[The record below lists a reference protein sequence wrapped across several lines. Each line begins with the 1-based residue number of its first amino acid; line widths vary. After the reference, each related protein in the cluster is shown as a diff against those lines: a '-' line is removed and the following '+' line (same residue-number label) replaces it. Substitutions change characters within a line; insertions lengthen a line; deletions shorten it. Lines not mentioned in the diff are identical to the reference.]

1 MNPRYDAT
9 QPEHKVRKKTAAKLS
24 FVIIVVL
31 VLLAVMNPGK
41 EDFGE
46 YAVNHLEETLGV
58 ELAGGITSLVAQP
71 MVESFTIRENYFLFS
86 TFSIPDIQDGKTF
99 IGDIKAKRK
108 YLGLFKIIFIKL

>member
-1 MNPRYDAT
+1 MNPRYDT
-9 QPEHKVRKKTAAKLS
+9 PQSERKVRKKTAAKLS

-46 YAVNHLEETLGV
+46 YAVNHLEGTLGV
-58 ELAGGITSLVAQP
+58 EFAGGITDLVAQP
-71 MVESFTIRENYFLFS
+71 LVESFTIRENYILFS

>member
-1 MNPRYDAT
+1 MNPRYNEP
-9 QPEHKVRKKTAAKLS
+9 QPERRVRKNTAAKLS
-24 FVIIVVL
+24 FVIIAVL

-46 YAVNHLEETLGV
+46 YAVNHLEETLGGG
-58 ELAGGITSLVAQP
+58 LAGGITSMVAQP
-71 MVESFTIRENYFLFS
+71 MVESFTIRENYILFS

>member
-71 MVESFTIRENYFLFS
+71 MVESFTIRENYILFS